1 VVFNPH
7 LTHTQ
12 GTLPPIAIN
21 SIYHLEKPI
30 EMKKILILFLIL
42 VSTQVFARIGEN
54 RDFWIISQS
63 DFNKRIS
70 KGRDVTLRRYIVVP
84 DFDRNFKEILETT
97 DKQKGIDKYI
107 ENQNNRLEKNELIKG
122 LYYFSR
128 KQYSNAL
135 IHFEKINNDE
145 YAFLKYLLIAD
156 CKYELNYGSK
166 DAKNSIELY
175 QPAMDKSNNELEKL
189 IINNRVKYIR
199 YK

>member
-1 VVFNPH
+1 
-7 LTHTQ
+7 
-12 GTLPPIAIN
+12 
-21 SIYHLEKPI
+21 
-30 EMKKILILFLIL
+30 MKKILILFLIL

-97 DKQKGIDKYI
+97 DKQKVLAKFSFMLRRNKKVWIDKYI